1 MISFFSCLAILI
13 VGYFTYGKVVEKIF
27 HPDDRLTPAILQAD
41 GSDYVKMHPARIFLI
56 QLLNIAG
63 LGPIFGAIM
72 GALWGPQV
80 FL

>member
-41 GSDYVKMHPARIFLI
+41 GSD
-56 QLLNIAG
+56 
-63 LGPIFGAIM
+63 
-72 GALWGPQV
+72 
-80 FL
+80 